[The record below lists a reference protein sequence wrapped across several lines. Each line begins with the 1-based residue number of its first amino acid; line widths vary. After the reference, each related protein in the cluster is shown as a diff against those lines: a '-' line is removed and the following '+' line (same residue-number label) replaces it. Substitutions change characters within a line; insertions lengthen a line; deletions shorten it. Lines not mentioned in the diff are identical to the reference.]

1 MTTYLVGGAIRDQ
14 LLGLTPTE
22 LDWVVVGA
30 NPQSLIDQGY
40 KAVGRSFPVFL
51 HPQTKEEHALARTE
65 RKTSPGYTGFEVYF
79 AADVT
84 LEQDLQRRDLTINAI
99 ARDHNDQLIDPY
111 NGQKDIQR
119 RLLRHVSSAFDEDP
133 VRVLRI
139 ARFMAQLGQF
149 DFQIAPE
156 TQQLLKN
163 MVSNGEVDAL
173 VPERVWQETVKAL
186 QTNYP
191 ERYFNSLRE
200 CGALQRLFPEIDC
213 LFGVP
218 QTAIHHPE
226 IDTGI
231 HTMMVVQQAVRLTNS
246 LEVRF
251 AALVHDLGKGI
262 TPKDVLPK
270 HTQHEIRGIPL
281 VKKLCERLRV
291 PNDIRNVALK
301 VTEYHLLYH
310 RAAELR
316 PSTIV
321 KLFNQLDAFRK
332 PNVFRQFL
340 LACEADSRGR
350 TGFEDRECE
359 QTDILIRAY
368 DAAQSVSVKPLLEQG
383 IQGAAIKVAL
393 DKKRAAAVA
402 AERKK

>member
-65 RKTSPGYTGFEVYF
+65 RKTAPGYTGFEVYF
-79 AADVT
+79 APDVT

-99 ARDHNDQLIDPY
+99 ARDDNDQLIDPY
-111 NGQKDIQR
+111 NGQQDIQQ

-149 DFQIAPE
+149 DFKIAPE
-156 TQQLLKN
+156 TLRLLKN

-218 QTAIHHPE
+218 QTKIHHPE

-231 HTMMVVQQAVRLTNS
+231 HTMMVVQQAVRLTDS

-262 TPKDVLPK
+262 TPKDILPK

-281 VKKLCERLRV
+281 VKNLCDRLRV

-316 PSTIV
+316 PSTII

-350 TGFEDRECE
+350 TGFEDNECE
-359 QTDILIRAY
+359 QTDILARAY
-368 DAAQSVSVKPLLEQG
+368 EAAQSVSVKPLLEQG
-383 IQGAAIKVAL
+383 IKGAAIKTAL
-393 DKKRAAAVA
+393 DKERATAVA